1 MENVRKMEK
10 FVKIKKENL
19 KQLMGQ
25 ETKIEKWLRKER
37 ERAKKED
44 DKTIKSAQPSNR
56 F

>member
-1 MENVRKMEK
+1 MENFRKMEK
-10 FVKIKKENL
+10 FVKIKENL

-37 ERAKKED
+37 EIAKKEE